1 MISLV
6 SEGFAEDVDFTKK
19 MVCTDNILTLQCQL
33 SDPTRVGD
41 TMYYINIQQR
51 NISEL
56 YEDIVTIKNK
66 PVNESV
72 VIWYNDTIEHISS
85 TEESSI
91 YPANEARLIVQIN
104 LNSLREV
111 SMMLRCTIYGKGF
124 GEELKYDLTVRKEDT
139 SKFC

>member
-1 MISLV
+1 
-6 SEGFAEDVDFTKK
+6 
-19 MVCTDNILTLQCQL
+19 MVCTDKILTLQCQL
-33 SDPTRVGD
+33 SDPTRAGD

-91 YPANEARLIVQIN
+91 YIGSCKTNYHTITATTAPCMKENLFIVDSIHYIVYA
-104 LNSLREV
+104 LTKL
-111 SMMLRCTIYGKGF
+111 TISFFAY
-124 GEELKYDLTVRKEDT
+124 
-139 SKFC
+139 SKIMFQFPITYHIKRTAI